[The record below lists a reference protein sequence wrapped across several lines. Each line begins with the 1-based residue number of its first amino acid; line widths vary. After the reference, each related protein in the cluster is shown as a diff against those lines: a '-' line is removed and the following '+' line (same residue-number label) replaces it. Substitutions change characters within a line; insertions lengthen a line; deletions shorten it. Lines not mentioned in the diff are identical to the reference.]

1 VGGDVVARELIIYC
15 DESIDRGRHYS
26 NFYGGA
32 LVESRH
38 LLEVESR
45 LQNKKVLLNF
55 HGEVKWQKI
64 TENYA
69 AKYIAFVDEVFA
81 LVGEGKLKI
90 RIMFTHNYLAPKQL
104 TPEQSAN
111 QFLLLYYQFLKHT
124 FGLQYAGISGH
135 KTNIRLMLDRL
146 PATRDQVAA
155 FKGFLLGLNRKTD
168 WQRAHIGLR
177 DDQIAEVDSNDHVV
191 MQALDIVLGAIQFR
205 LNDKHKEKPEGA
217 SRRGKRTI
225 AKEKVYDQI
234 RRHIRR
240 VTKSPYFNIGIS
252 TAQSTIS
259 ARWEDYYRHW
269 KFVSKQAEIQAQFS
283 KKKAK
288 HK

>member
-1 VGGDVVARELIIYC
+1 MARELIIYC
-15 DESIDRGRHYS
+15 DESIDRGRHFS

-32 LVESRH
+32 LVESKH

-45 LQNKKVLLNF
+45 LQTKKVALNF

-81 LVGEGKLKI
+81 LVGEGKIKI
-90 RIMFTHNYLAPKQL
+90 RIMFTHNYLTPKQL
-104 TPEQSAN
+104 TPEQSEN
-111 QFLLLYYQFLKHT
+111 QFLLLYYQFLKHV
-124 FGLQYAGISGH
+124 FGLQHAGQNGTA
-135 KTNIRLMLDRL
+135 TNIRLMLDRL

-168 WQRAHIGLR
+168 WQKGRIGLR
-177 DDQIAEVDSNDHVV
+177 ADQIAEVDSNDHVV

-217 SRRGKRTI
+217 LRRGKRTI

-234 RRHIRR
+234 RKHIRT
-240 VTKSPYFNIGIS
+240 VTKSPHFNIGLS
-252 TAQSTIS
+252 TAQATIS
-259 ARWEDYYRHW
+259 SRWVDCYRHW
-269 KFVSKQAEIQAQFS
+269 KFVSRQAEVQAQFG
-283 KKKAK
+283 KKTTRQK
-288 HK
+288 